1 MFIKVNFNTFDSE
14 FRNIDR
20 ATQFPKCLEAL
31 FDYLTEMEDS
41 DGFGRELDVIAL
53 CCEYT
58 EYETIFELL
67 HQYPDLRELDID
79 DKFDF
84 EKTLQNLQ
92 NHTTVIGNPGDETEP
107 FIIQNF

>member
-1 MFIKVNFNTFDSE
+1 MFIKVNFNTFDRE
-14 FRNIDR
+14 FRNIAR

-31 FDYLTEMEDS
+31 FDYLTEMED
-41 DGFGRELDVIAL
+41 DDNDVELDVIAL

-92 NHTTVIGNPGDETEP
+92 KHTTVIGNTGDETEP

>member
-1 MFIKVNFNTFDSE
+1 MFIKVNFDTFKRE
-14 FRNIDR
+14 FRNSDR
-20 ATQFPKCLEAL
+20 ASQFPERLEAL
-31 FDYLTEMEDS
+31 FDYLTEMED
-41 DGFGRELDVIAL
+41 DDNDVELDVIAL

-67 HQYPDLRELDID
+67 HQYPDLRELDFD

-84 EKTLQNLQ
+84 EKTLEKLQ
-92 NHTTVIGNPGDETEP
+92 NHTTVIGNPGDETKP

>member
-1 MFIKVNFNTFDSE
+1 MFIKVNFDTFDSE
-14 FRNIDR
+14 FRNIAR

-31 FDYLTEMEDS
+31 FDYLTEMED
-41 DGFGRELDVIAL
+41 DDNDVELDVIAL

-58 EYETIFELL
+58 EYETIFDLL
-67 HQYPDLRELDID
+67 HQYPDLRERDFD
-79 DKFDF
+79 DNFDF

-92 NHTTVIGNPGDETEP
+92 NFTTVIGKPTDETKP

>member
-1 MFIKVNFNTFDSE
+1 MFIKVNFNTFDRE

-20 ATQFPKCLEAL
+20 ATQFPECLEAL
-31 FDYLTEMEDS
+31 FDYLTEMEDA
-41 DGFGRELDVIAL
+41 DNDVELDVIAL

-67 HQYPDLRELDID
+67 HQYPDLLET
-79 DKFDF
+79 DF
-84 EKTLQNLQ
+84 EKTLEKLQ
-92 NHTTVIGNPGDETEP
+92 NHTTVIGNPTDETKP

>member
-1 MFIKVNFNTFDSE
+1 MFIKVNFDTFKRE
-14 FRNIDR
+14 FRNSDR
-20 ATQFPKCLEAL
+20 ASQFPERLEAL

-67 HQYPDLRELDID
+67 HQYPDLRERDFD
-79 DKFDF
+79 DNFDF

-92 NHTTVIGNPGDETEP
+92 NFTTVIGKPTDETKP